1 MGGDGLAFPAG
12 TWSLMNPDTFFIGRV
27 PYFLGF
33 PTDGLRLFD
42 LREVQLDRRGAA
54 KDGDVDAELLFL
66 GLHLD
71 DRTREVGER
80 AVDDPHRL
88 VDLEGDAGLGAGGPL
103 GHGDVDVLD
112 LRLFDRLR

>member
-27 PYFLGF
+27 PYFLL
-33 PTDGLRLFD
+33 PLRLFD

-54 KDGDVDAELLFL
+54 EDGDVDAELLLL

-71 DRTREVGER
+71 DGPGEVGKR
-80 AVDDPHRL
+80 AVDDPNRL
-88 VDLEGDAGLGAGGPL
+88 VDLERDARFRAGSAL

-112 LRLFDRLR
+112 LRLLDR